1 MGMPRESRLQENGE
15 TEFDAGSSA
24 TVPLDAFRTVNQGS
38 EFTVTWSSGHARGR
52 IVYSLVLGAAIRDDQ
67 YATEHGPIGS
77 DRSRESRES
86 IVGRCRC
93 SVRHAPPKPYV
104 CQRQA
109 QTVRLRQPGT
119 DPGKTSAR
127 YRGVHTQPTQG
138 PMGTTPGMVGSALHP

>member
-1 MGMPRESRLQENGE
+1 MPFG
-15 TEFDAGSSA
+15 
-24 TVPLDAFRTVNQGS
+24 TVNQGS

-93 SVRHAPPKPYV
+93 SVRHAPRSLTCVSAKLKLCDNV
-104 CQRQA
+104 N
-109 QTVRLRQPGT
+109 LEL
-119 DPGKTSAR
+119 TS
-127 YRGVHTQPTQG
+127 Q
-138 PMGTTPGMVGSALHP
+138 